1 MTVPF
6 LECKKISKTFGGIEA
21 LTHVNLSVEANSL
34 TGVIGPNG
42 AGKTT
47 LFNIISGALRPT
59 AGDVIFKG
67 KRISGKGPARV
78 CRLGIARTYQL
89 VRPFNSLSTME
100 NVLIGLGFGRTTTLP
115 RNKRVAEAMKILQFV
130 GLGHKINHVAESLTL
145 VEKKHLEIARA
156 LATAPEILLLD
167 EVVSGLN
174 STEVSQTIQTIQ
186 QIQKGGIT
194 VIMIE
199 HILKVVM
206 ALCERVVVLNYGV
219 QIAEGT
225 PEEVVTNEAV
235 IEAYIGKFGDVRGG
249 PGTNYIKS

>member
-1 MTVPF
+1 MDHF
-6 LECKKISKTFGGIEA
+6 LECREITKIFGGIKA
-21 LTHVNLSVEANSL
+21 LSDVQLKVEPNSI

-47 LFNIISGALRPT
+47 LFNIISGAFPPT
-59 AGDVIFKG
+59 SGHVMFKG
-67 KRISGKGPARV
+67 KMISGMSPAKI

-89 VRPFNSLSTME
+89 VRPFNSLSAME
-100 NVLIGLGFGRTTTLP
+100 NVMIGLGFGRGEP
-115 RNKRVAEAMKILQFV
+115 MNKKDRVAEAFRILQMV
-130 GLGHKINHVAESLTL
+130 GLEKKVNHAAEGLTL

-174 STEVSQTIQTIQ
+174 PTEVSKTVATIR
-186 QIQKGGIT
+186 QIQESGIA

-206 ALCERVVVLNYGV
+206 SLCERVMVLNYGV
-219 QIAEGT
+219 QIAEGS
-225 PEEVVTNEAV
+225 PQDVVRDAAV
-235 IEAYIGKFGDVRGG
+235 VEAYIGKSEDGG
-249 PGTNYIKS
+249 EEPHA

>member
-1 MTVPF
+1 MSPF
-6 LECKKISKTFGGIEA
+6 LECREISKTFGGIEA
-21 LTHVNLSVEANSL
+21 LTHVSLTVEPGSI

-47 LFNIISGALRPT
+47 LFNIVSGALRPT

-67 KRISGKGPARV
+67 KKISGMGPARV

-89 VRPFNSLSTME
+89 VRPFNSLSAIE

-115 RNKRVAEAMKILQFV
+115 KDKRVAEAMKILQFV
-130 GLGHKINHVAESLTL
+130 GLENKINHVAEGLTL

-156 LATAPEILLLD
+156 LATAPELLLLD

-174 STEVSQTIQTIQ
+174 PTEVTRIIGTIQ
-186 QIQKGGIT
+186 QIQKSGIT

-206 ALCERVVVLNYGV
+206 ALCERVVVLNYGA

-235 IEAYIGKFGDVRGG
+235 IEAYIGKFDDAREG
-249 PGTNYIKS
+249 PDA

>member
-1 MTVPF
+1 MSPF
-6 LECKKISKTFGGIEA
+6 LECREISKTFGGIEA
-21 LTHVNLSVEANSL
+21 LTHVNLTVDPGSI

-47 LFNIISGALRPT
+47 LFNIVSGALLPT
-59 AGDVIFKG
+59 AGDVTFKG
-67 KRISGKGPARV
+67 KKISGMGPARV

-89 VRPFNSLSTME
+89 VRPFNSLSTIE
-100 NVLIGLGFGRTTTLP
+100 NVLIGLGFGRTETLKKD
-115 RNKRVAEAMKILQFV
+115 KRVAEAIKILQFV
-130 GLGHKINHVAESLTL
+130 GLGDKINHVAEGLTL

-174 STEVSQTIQTIQ
+174 PTEVSQTIQTIQ
-186 QIQKGGIT
+186 QIRKSGIT

-225 PEEVVTNEAV
+225 PQEVVANEAV
-235 IEAYIGKFGDVRGG
+235 IEAYIGKFDDTEGG
-249 PGTNYIKS
+249 PDA